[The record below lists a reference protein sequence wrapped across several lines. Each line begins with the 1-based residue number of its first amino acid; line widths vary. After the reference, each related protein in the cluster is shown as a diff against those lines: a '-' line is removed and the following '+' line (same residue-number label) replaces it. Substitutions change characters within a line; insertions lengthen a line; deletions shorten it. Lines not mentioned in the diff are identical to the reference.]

1 MKALFVVGIIFL
13 IIIIG
18 FALLIIVPRIVGG
31 IGGAASALT
40 SFFRGANGEGISLTT
55 SSTMV
60 KTGEKFTIDWD
71 DADAKSTTDYVIS
84 YTCDEDL
91 SISFDG
97 KKSACD
103 KGVSLNGSDNEVT
116 IVPTFTAKD
125 DYEDVTFEV
134 TAIEGGDEV
143 RSGQVVVTVV
153 NGSPVLPDDN
163 DDSDDNDDEDASDD
177 DNDDA
182 TYDSNDSNVEIKKST
197 TKPTVTVAKGKANLA
212 IVNLRMGRWDEGVFT
227 ETNRVEED
235 EIGGAMFT
243 VVNDGGVSSGSWTL
257 SYTEPTDQKETRV
270 VAGQPSVPAG
280 TAFDYTIVFPSYG
293 DGMKSTTVT
302 VDSANQVAE
311 RNEYDNSSTDTIV
324 FAESNDGSQ
333 NSGGTSH
340 GNGDAD
346 LKATIDAVGRLSGRS
361 FVETHNLDTDDEVAI
376 RFLISNVGGES
387 TGSWRFTV
395 KMSGDDS
402 QTYRSASQP
411 SLKPGQVAE
420 YVLGFDGIDDDA
432 EEVKFTVEADSS
444 DDVDEERENN
454 NTDSESVDLD

>member
-40 SFFRGANGEGISLTT
+40 SFFRGADGEGISLTT
-55 SSTMV
+55 SSSMV
-60 KTGEKFTIDWD
+60 KTGEKFTINWD
-71 DADAKSTTDYVIS
+71 DEDAKSTTDYVIS

-91 SISFDG
+91 SVSFDG
-97 KKSACD
+97 KKTECD
-103 KGVSLNGSDNEVT
+103 KVVTINGSDTEISV
-116 IVPTFTAKD
+116 VPTFKAED
-125 DYEDVTFEV
+125 DYEDVTYEI

-153 NGSPVLPDDN
+153 NGSPILPGDDEDDTDATDDNEDDSDN
-163 DDSDDNDDEDASDD
+163 DDDTE
-177 DNDDA
+177 
-182 TYDSNDSNVEIKKST
+182 YDSNDSNVEIRPST
-197 TKPTVTVAKGKANLA
+197 TKPAVTATKGKANLT

-243 VVNDGGVSSGSWTL
+243 VVNDGGSSSGSWTL
-257 SYTEPTDQKETRV
+257 SYTEPTNTKDTRV
-270 VAGQPSVPAG
+270 VSGQPSVPAG
-280 TAFDYTIVFPSYG
+280 AAFDYTIVFPSYG
-293 DGMKSTTVT
+293 EGMKSTTVT
-302 VDSANQVAE
+302 VDSANQVSE
-311 RNEYDNSSTDTIV
+311 RNENDNTSTDTIV
-324 FAESNDGSQ
+324 FAEAS
-333 NSGGTSH
+333 SGQSTGGVSH

-346 LKATIDAVGRLSGRS
+346 LKVTIDAVGRLDSRR
-361 FVETHNLDTDDEVAI
+361 FVETNNLDADDEVAV
-376 RFLISNVGGES
+376 RFLISNIGGES

-395 KMSGDDS
+395 KMTGDDS
-402 QTYRSASQP
+402 QSYRSASQP

-420 YVLGFDGIDDDA
+420 YVLGFEGIDNDA
-432 EEVKFTVEADSS
+432 EEIEITVEADPS

-454 NTDSESVDLD
+454 NEDSEEVELD